1 MKAVLLAAAVALIAS
16 GAAVSAQVTCPQVD
30 RVVPPVDMTLFSN
43 VQDYGVR
50 SPRHD
55 GRYHTGEDWALTEAD
70 SLGQPVRAMANGIV
84 TYAYDQGWG
93 RDGGVVILEHTMPD
107 DTTIY
112 SVYGHLMQTQSA
124 PFPIGVACVSAGD
137 VIGAI
142 ADARPAPHLHFE
154 IRVRNGRSPGQGY
167 TWDYPDESGHRR
179 PSRFL
184 QNWTARLDRSVS
196 WVANLRPTNGYHTP
210 PVILSDNSLLIAN
223 GSQVVR
229 LLPDGRQL
237 WRKQL
242 DAPVASLV
250 GFQGASYVYSTD
262 GRIHQMDAEGELL
275 DSIRTDVAITGTP
288 FLLEDVLVF
297 SAGGDGLVAYD
308 RRLRSVQWQTTGLPA
323 FREAWVGAQVMGFHT
338 HNNTL
343 MTTSRSGETVL
354 DEARLGAGS
363 SVMVNADG
371 TLLVYSPGGLW
382 QITADGNWQLAP
394 YNVPLPTEYG
404 AIAAASEGD
413 WLLYDGV
420 NVRRYAENGVEQ
432 WAYPILPT
440 NGVAAIADVD
450 GRALLY
456 TANGDIAVVSPLGRR
471 CYINVWTGH
480 NAYLWHNLGDD
491 GILRVMTGGT
501 VTGLDWQRF
510 SRDCDQ

>member
-1 MKAVLLAAAVALIAS
+1 MLLIAAAALIAS
-16 GAAVSAQVTCPQVD
+16 GVTVHAQVTCPTVD
-30 RVVPPVDMTLFSN
+30 RIVPPVDMTLFTN

-70 SLGQPVRAMANGIV
+70 SLGQPVRAMANGII
-84 TYAYDQGWG
+84 TYAYAQGWG

-107 DTTIY
+107 ETTIY

-124 PFPIGVACVSAGD
+124 PFPVGVACVSAGD

-142 ADARPAPHLHFE
+142 GDARPAPHLHFE

-167 TWDYPDESGHRR
+167 TWEYPDDLGHRH

-223 GSQVVR
+223 GSQVIR

-237 WRKQL
+237 WREQL
-242 DAPVASLV
+242 DTPVAALV
-250 GFQGASYVYSTD
+250 GFQGATYVYTTD
-262 GRIHQMDAEGELL
+262 GRIQEMDAEGELL
-275 DSIRTDVAITGTP
+275 NSVRTDVAIEGAP
-288 FLLEDVLVF
+288 FTLDDNLIF
-297 SAGGDGLVAYD
+297 SAGGNGLVAYD
-308 RRLRSVQWQTTGLPA
+308 RRLRNVQWQTTGLPA
-323 FREAWVGAQVMGFHT
+323 FHQAWVGAQTMAFHT
-338 HNNTL
+338 QTGTL
-343 MTTSRSGETVL
+343 ITTAHSGDPVL
-354 DEARLGAGS
+354 DEARMGDGA

-371 TLLVYSPGGLW
+371 GLWVYSPGGLW
-382 QITADGNWQLAP
+382 QINSDGTWQLAP
-394 YNVPLPTEYG
+394 HNVPLPADYG
-404 AIAAASEGD
+404 AIAAAEAGA

-420 NVRRYAENGVEQ
+420 NIRRYAENGVEQ
-432 WAYPILPT
+432 WAYAIPAT
-440 NGVAAIADVD
+440 DGTVALAEVD

-456 TANGDIAVVSPLGRR
+456 TANGDIAVVSPLGRQ
-471 CYINVWTGH
+471 CYVKVWTGDD
-480 NAYLWHNLGDD
+480 AYLWHNLGDD
-491 GILRVMTGGT
+491 GTLRVMTGGT
-501 VTGLDWQRF
+501 VTGLNWQRF
-510 SRDCDQ
+510 SRDCAL

>member
-1 MKAVLLAAAVALIAS
+1 MRVILLVATAALIAS
-16 GAAVSAQVTCPQVD
+16 GVVVDAQVTCPAVD
-30 RVVPPVDMTLFSN
+30 RVVPPVDMSLFSN

-55 GRYHTGEDWALTEAD
+55 GRYHTGEDWALTEANAV
-70 SLGQPVRAMANGIV
+70 GQPVRAMANGIV

-107 DTTIY
+107 DSTIY

-124 PFPIGVACVSAGD
+124 PFPMGVACVSAGD

-154 IRVRNGRSPGQGY
+154 IRARNGRSPGQGY
-167 TWDYPDESGHRR
+167 TWAYPDESGHRH

-184 QNWTARLDRSVS
+184 QNWTARLDRSVG

-237 WRKQL
+237 WREQL
-242 DAPVASLV
+242 DVPIASII
-250 GFQGASYVYSTD
+250 GFQGASYVYTTD
-262 GRIHQMDAEGELL
+262 GRIQQMDAEGELI
-275 DSIRTDVAITGTP
+275 DSIRTDVAITGSP
-288 FLLEDVLVF
+288 FVLDDLLVF
-297 SAGGDGLVAYD
+297 SAGGNGLVAYD
-308 RRLRSVQWQTTGLPA
+308 RRLRAVQWQTSGLPI
-323 FREAWVGAQVMGFHT
+323 FREAWVGSQVIGFRT
-338 HNNTL
+338 HSGTL

-354 DEARLGAGS
+354 DEARLGTG

-371 TLLVYSPGGLW
+371 ALLVYSSGGLW

-394 YNVPLPTEYG
+394 YNVPLPTEHG

-420 NVRRYAENGVEQ
+420 NIRRYGGNGVEQ
-432 WAYPILPT
+432 WAYPMPAT
-440 NGVAAIADVD
+440 NGAAALAEVD

-471 CYINVWTGH
+471 CYIKVWAGH
-480 NAYLWHNLGDD
+480 DAYLWHNLGDD
-491 GILRVMTGGT
+491 GTLRVMIGST
-501 VTGLDWQRF
+501 VTGLNWQRF
-510 SRDCDQ
+510 SRDCDL